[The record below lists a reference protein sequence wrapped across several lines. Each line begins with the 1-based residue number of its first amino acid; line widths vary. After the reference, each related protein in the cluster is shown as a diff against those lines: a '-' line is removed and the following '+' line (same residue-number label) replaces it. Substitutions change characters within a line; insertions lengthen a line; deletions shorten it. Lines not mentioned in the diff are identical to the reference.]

1 LEEAKA
7 QWEYWESKAREY
19 AEYCDKI
26 VDICYQVCKKEIG
39 AKFQQ
44 SKEEFKE

>member
-1 LEEAKA
+1 
-7 QWEYWESKAREY
+7 
-19 AEYCDKI
+19 

-44 SKEEFKE
+44 SKEEFKEWIQFMVKGD